1 MGFPFTK
8 KKKVKEPT
16 ELAVEPAPI
25 PLTTTTSTLVTNDT
39 TTTTSTAAI
48 VEPATVKPVTT
59 KPPIAKPASTKTVT
73 AKTPPRNSKSKK
85 SDAAAGTGSSSR
97 RGMLFGK
104 PSPFRK
110 RAPETPQTEPE
121 MTPRSVLEDI
131 NVKAASGN
139 DFEVFMGDYP
149 EEVVAERE
157 MIRKQLFGGEGEQ
170 GDKTPS
176 SLHRATTTNSQEV
189 SPDGKVRNADDVSVE
204 VVPVIKAP
212 ADSEAPLAGDEVIQE
227 EKNEKTVPT
236 PVPKIQRVRTAAEIA
251 AVAQAIYAAA
261 AIPPSPTAQAR
272 GPKTP
277 MAEGKPFDEEIEYN
291 KDEMEEMEQFA
302 EKEAD
307 RKMEEQARLRD
318 QDTFSTTDST
328 ARDYDPSVSSSF
340 HPRNNSLMMSPSGRS
355 YVSSASVFSTSENKT
370 RAGKIMDAL
379 GCGKD
384 TTIAGYS
391 VANMFYDTANACDPQ
406 AKEPVSRRPYYN
418 EAFAKQFLRK
428 LLTKGINV
436 LYLQPPLAPGNDSPD
451 WKGRT
456 VTLLIEPGMAGSE
469 SAIQPTLEWS
479 TLAGGRNFE
488 VDTASLALLRIV
500 SITGSAQE
508 MMEEGDD
515 DKDLCFFTI
524 TSDTGDVHIFE
535 GSSPEERD
543 EIVNG
548 LKNVIA
554 RLTFHLIAGDTT
566 ASSELYAEN
575 ANSQSASVEDQPGLV
590 NPKQAMN
597 RIAHT
602 LL

>member
-16 ELAVEPAPI
+16 ELAGEPDPDTA
-25 PLTTTTSTLVTNDT
+25 TESTPTIDNT
-39 TTTTSTAAI
+39 TTTTTTVATA
-48 VEPATVKPVTT
+48 
-59 KPPIAKPASTKTVT
+59 KPPIAKPASTKTAT
-73 AKTPPRNSKSKK
+73 AKTPPRNSKSKN
-85 SDAAAGTGSSSR
+85 SDAAAGTGGSSR
-97 RGMLFGK
+97 RGMMFGK
-104 PSPFRK
+104 PSSNRK
-110 RAPETPQTEPE
+110 QAPGTPMTEPE
-121 MTPRSVLEDI
+121 TTPRSVLESI

-139 DFEVFMGDYP
+139 DFEIFMGDYP

-157 MIRKQLFGGEGEQ
+157 MIRKQLFGGEGEE
-170 GDKTPS
+170 GDSPS
-176 SLHRATTTNSQEV
+176 SLQRVATTNSHEV
-189 SPDGKVRNADDVSVE
+189 SFEGMVRDADNVPLE
-204 VVPVIKAP
+204 VIPVVKAP
-212 ADSEAPLAGDEVIQE
+212 VSEEATLAVDEVIK
-227 EKNEKTVPT
+227 EKNEKKPA
-236 PVPKIQRVRTAAEIA
+236 PKIQRVRTAAEIA

-277 MAEGKPFDEEIEYN
+277 MAEGKPFDEETEFN
-291 KDEMEEMEQFA
+291 KDEMEEMERSA
-302 EKEAD
+302 EKKAE
-307 RKMEEQARLRD
+307 RKMEEQTRLRD
-318 QDTFSTTDST
+318 QDTFSTNDSTARDRLRDQDTFSTNGST

-355 YVSSASVFSTSENKT
+355 FVSSPSVFTTSENKT
-370 RAGKIMDAL
+370 TAGKIMDAL

-406 AKEPVSRRPYYN
+406 AKEPVSRRPYFN
-418 EAFAKQFLRK
+418 EAFAKEFLQK
-428 LLTKGINV
+428 LLAKGINV

-456 VTLLIEPGMAGSE
+456 VTLMIEPGVAGSE
-469 SAIQPTLEWS
+469 SAIQPKLEWT

-488 VDTASLALLRIV
+488 VDTSSLALLRIL

-515 DKDLCFFTI
+515 DKDLCFFTV

-535 GSSPEERD
+535 ASSPGERD
-543 EIVNG
+543 QIVNG

-566 ASSELYAEN
+566 ASSELYAAN
-575 ANSQSASVEDQPGLV
+575 ADSKSASVEDQPGLV